1 MNLTEYETTVVMRPE
16 LGGDAVETTLDRIR
30 EVLQTG
36 GGKLI
41 AINHWG
47 KKRLAY
53 PIAKQT
59 RGIYVHTQFLGATGL
74 VAELE
79 RNLRISDNVLR
90 YMTIQVAKDIDPNDR
105 QTQEYVRPQYDA
117 IAAEP
122 PAEEEPLEVGRRH
135 DRDGD
140 DDDRWSRHKDGETDA
155 EVPAADDE
163 VALKDKE

>member
-1 MNLTEYETTVVMRPE
+1 MNLTEYETTVVMRPD
-16 LGGDAVETTLDRIR
+16 LGGDAVETTLDRVR

-36 GGKLI
+36 GGKLL

-53 PIAKQT
+53 PIAKQS
-59 RGIYVHTQFLGATGL
+59 RGIYVHTHFLGGSGL

-90 YMTIQVAKDIDPNDR
+90 YMTVQLAKDIDPAER

-117 IAAEP
+117 
-122 PAEEEPLEVGRRH
+122 EEPSMDEETSVSAASEGRG
-135 DRDGD
+135 DVEEGYWRDK
-140 DDDRWSRHKDGETDA
+140 SDA
-155 EVPAADDE
+155 EDADEPEEKADE
-163 VALKDKE
+163 AETKDEE